1 MDGVFP
7 RVLNIN
13 HSSVACCMHVPVK
26 IFKLKKKQVKNC
38 ILSITFFYTVTKK
51 GQFAHSSNF
60 LIVKAG
66 WGGGGVFQ
74 PLNFVATKT

>member
-13 HSSVACCMHVPVK
+13 PSSVACCMHVPVK

-66 WGGGGVFQ
+66 WGGGVFQ